1 MDAKTFEFMAR
12 IGKAELISGDD
23 NAPCYTIHRESSDY
37 VRYYWGDQRSLLK
50 IPEGERTEEEEK
62 QLFQANRGRY
72 C

>member
-1 MDAKTFEFMAR
+1 MK
-12 IGKAELISGDD
+12 IGMIKLIAGDD
-23 NAPCYTIHRESSDY
+23 DAPCYTIERESSDY
-37 VRYYWGDQRSLLK
+37 VRLYWGDQRSLLE